1 MNGIR
6 EEKYVADTNAL
17 IYLLSG
23 NKCMEP
29 FSSASLLVSV
39 ISEMELLSFPE
50 MRKGEEAI
58 IRSYLSAC
66 TVLPLNT
73 SVKET
78 AISLRR
84 KYRIKLPD
92 AIVAATA
99 VSYEVPLLTADKGFS
114 KIEELRL
121 KLLMPE

>member
-1 MNGIR
+1 MSGI
-6 EEKYVADTNAL
+6 EYVADTNAL

-23 NKCMEP
+23 NRCMEP
-29 FSSASLLVSV
+29 FLSAPLLASV
-39 ISEMELLSFPE
+39 ISEMELLSFPD
-50 MRKGEEAI
+50 MRENEEKV
-58 IRSYLSAC
+58 IRSCLNAC

-84 KYRIKLPD
+84 KYRMKLPD

-99 VSYEVPLLTADKGFS
+99 VAYGIPLLTADKGFS
-114 KIEELRL
+114 KIAELRL
-121 KLLMPE
+121 ELLVPE